1 MLLNSG
7 VEMLLFLRKTDTID
21 FYTVHNL
28 PVQFLYVV
36 MGLTEIYIMDL
47 FSLLPLFSFKLKN
60 VKCLKGYFGL
70 LYV

>member
-47 FSLLPLFSFKLKN
+47 FSLLPLFSFKL
-60 VKCLKGYFGL
+60 
-70 LYV
+70 

>member
-36 MGLTEIYIMDL
+36 MGLTEICIMDL
-47 FSLLPLFSFKLKN
+47 FSLLPLFSFKL
-60 VKCLKGYFGL
+60 
-70 LYV
+70 

>member
-1 MLLNSG
+1 MFMLLNSG

-47 FSLLPLFSFKLKN
+47 FSLLPLFSFKL
-60 VKCLKGYFGL
+60 
-70 LYV
+70 

>member
-36 MGLTEIYIMDL
+36 MGLTEIYIMDV
-47 FSLLPLFSFKLKN
+47 FSLLPLFSFKL
-60 VKCLKGYFGL
+60 
-70 LYV
+70 